1 MTIHKHLLNVA
12 GFTACEEA
20 REWAA
25 QYITAQEVFDN
36 CARVDWLF
44 WWCAR
49 LGQYQQ
55 VIKAAKEIASSVA
68 HLKNNA
74 YAAAAADADAAA
86 AHAAYAAR
94 AAAAGAA
101 DAAAAHAAYAAA
113 AADAAYAAAAHAAKA
128 TAIKR
133 QKEKN
138 LQIARKHLTCPW
150 HEENQDVTL

>member
-86 AHAAYAAR
+86 AHAAYAA
-94 AAAAGAA
+94 
-101 DAAAAHAAYAAA
+101 A